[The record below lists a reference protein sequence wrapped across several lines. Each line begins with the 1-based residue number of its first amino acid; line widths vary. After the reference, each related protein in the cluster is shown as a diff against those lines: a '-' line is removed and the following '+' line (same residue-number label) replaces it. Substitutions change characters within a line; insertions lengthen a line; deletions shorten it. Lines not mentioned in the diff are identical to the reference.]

1 MKAGSIYI
9 KGTQQS
15 IELKQDAS
23 FPFTL
28 TKSIAEIQDLSS
40 RDKTHSKTF
49 VIPATESNIKALG
62 YPHVLGTDLD
72 SIAVFKQG
80 CLVIVNGNVIDEG
93 FLYILN
99 ARKGVNVTEFECQ
112 FIGGSEPW
120 VIALQNLYM
129 KDVKYLPS
137 GSLATVDYSDDNIR
151 DRYLV
156 DPRTYANPEYLF
168 INPYMYQFSDNTLT
182 IGADTYNGDS
192 RNAKGDDFW
201 ACFRLDKLI
210 ESIFAT
216 ATNPLVTYVNSFQSF
231 QFSSVFFQQ
240 NDTGVAHGFW
250 DNIYY
255 SDRSEDE
262 YLTGSGAQVVANGA
276 LNIWGD
282 FLPREM
288 SMLDFFMQ
296 CVKTF
301 NLVFDFDGIT
311 LRVEPRQKW
320 TSWDGTEYTGFYSGS
335 VDWSDKLSIE
345 QEVQYKTSNYKRQI
359 RLTYETD
366 SYPVDDSEYSYISD
380 KKINQPEVRYLIDI
394 ENNAEEG
401 ISDIVLPFNTSPSKF
416 YQAKFD
422 YKRRNGQS
430 ASYSTTRVVETD
442 SITFDPGVKY
452 VNRLFVFKAGSKPMG
467 VLYNDFGVQAHQRL
481 LVQDPRWRD
490 WTYEE
495 EDGTTHVNSSYP
507 YIYNVITV
515 NPFAHSSHTEAIT
528 GIGNVTTITGAQS
541 DWDTVDNVDPVSPT
555 ITGGSAVGNPMT
567 NIVPTDPDD
576 INLGIYKSNTVNM
589 PDGLYERFWKSTID
603 LLKVSRTLVTRV
615 HMTRNEFVT
624 LDQSKY
630 YTAMG
635 QAFILN
641 KVSDFDP
648 LLDEQMVE
656 VELLMANAVRGSEIT
671 IIPDSVSIDAI
682 SGAGTQTNI
691 LTGDNDSNINGRG
704 VELARGRYIYIT
716 AQAGNADNQ
725 DMVARGVTQVGA
737 TLTTS
742 GNSPKIFDGT
752 ADFDPYARGQAF
764 GMLRLTDTKAVMVCP
779 IVGTGNE
786 FKVYT
791 YTGGTSNL
799 SEDFTV
805 NDGDTNNYI
814 DRLPKFALLN
824 VSGDV
829 YTIASTGL
837 TKPGAFPYARVW
849 DLDLSSQSITP
860 RGILYPMGTSGSG
873 NGMNQLVN
881 FGTVGGK
888 KCFAIF
894 YAKSTTTTG
903 VLYYAVYEYDTNTNT
918 LVESIG
924 DTLYKSG
931 SNHIMADVPW
941 SIEDGKSVVMYL
953 DRVNYDTEITS
964 CIYNGSTLTIGTPST
979 FGDSNRRGLE
989 HFIRKYYNGSEDS
1002 LTEYI
1007 MGVSFWSSGA
1017 RSGET
1022 VVFPVVYNPTANT
1035 WDVSKFDGSDSFM
1048 VLEDLTNPTSGHS
1061 NRQPFIGQADKDN
1074 GCVITSQRTMGA
1086 GTPFRGAVMN
1096 NFEIENS

>member
-15 IELKQDAS
+15 IELKHDAS

-129 KDVKYLPS
+129 KDVQYDSS
-137 GSLATVDYSDDNIR
+137 GSALSVLYSDDNIR
-151 DRYLV
+151 DRYLA

-182 IGADTYNGDS
+182 LGLGPDTYTGAS

-210 ESIFAT
+210 DGIFGT

-311 LRVEPRQKW
+311 LRVEPRQNW
-320 TSWDGTEYTGFYSGS
+320 TSWNGTEYTGFYSGS

-366 SYPVDDSEYSYISD
+366 SYPVDASEYPYLSD
-380 KKINQPEVRYLIDI
+380 KNINQPEVRYLIDI

-422 YKRRNGQS
+422 YKRKNGQTGGW
-430 ASYSTTRVVETD
+430 STTRVVRTD

-452 VNRLFVFKAGSKPMG
+452 ANRLFVFKAGSKPLG
-467 VLYNDFGVQAHQRL
+467 VLYSTFGDMATSRL
-481 LVQDPRWRD
+481 LVQDPRWRN

-515 NPFAHSSHTEAIT
+515 NPFAGSAHVETVT
-528 GIGNVTTITGAQS
+528 GPGAVTTITGAQS
-541 DWDTVDNVDPVSPT
+541 DWDTVDNVDPVNPT
-555 ITGGSAVGNPMT
+555 ISGGSAVGDPMT

-624 LDQSKY
+624 LDQSKF
-630 YTAMG
+630 YTALG
-635 QAFILN
+635 QVFILN

-671 IIPDSVSIDAI
+671 TPEEATLLLDQHGEDCLAAYGLRKLRTAYTGSAI
-682 SGAGTQTNI
+682 RIRRHS
-691 LTGDNDSNINGRG
+691 DNAEQDIGFDSNGDLDTG
-704 VELARGRYIYIT
+704 SIT
-716 AQAGNADNQ
+716 SF
-725 DMVARGVTQVGA
+725 VGA
-737 TLTTS
+737 NSASVVTWYEQSGQASDWNLTQPTTS
-742 GNSPKIFDGT
+742 RQPRITDSSGNIFTLDGKP
-752 ADFDPYARGQAF
+752 AID
-764 GMLRLTDTKAVMVCP
+764 
-779 IVGTGNE
+779 
-786 FKVYT
+786 
-791 YTGGTSNL
+791 
-799 SEDFTV
+799 
-805 NDGDTNNYI
+805 DTNNSAARLSFNTTFGNAPSAINQPFHTFNVVSYPSTG
-814 DRLPKFALLN
+814 DRVLFDGE
-824 VSGDV
+824 SGDCKISAYYGGV
-829 YTIASTGL
+829 Y
-837 TKPGAFPYARVW
+837 R
-849 DLDLSSQSITP
+849 
-860 RGILYPMGTSGSG
+860 
-873 NGMNQLVN
+873 
-881 FGTVGGK
+881 
-888 KCFAIF
+888 
-894 YAKSTTTTG
+894 
-903 VLYYAVYEYDTNTNT
+903 
-918 LVESIG
+918 
-924 DTLYKSG
+924 
-931 SNHIMADVPW
+931 
-941 SIEDGKSVVMYL
+941 
-953 DRVNYDTEITS
+953 
-964 CIYNGSTLTIGTPST
+964 
-979 FGDSNRRGLE
+979 
-989 HFIRKYYNGSEDS
+989 
-1002 LTEYI
+1002 
-1007 MGVSFWSSGA
+1007 
-1017 RSGET
+1017 
-1022 VVFPVVYNPTANT
+1022 
-1035 WDVSKFDGSDSFM
+1035 
-1048 VLEDLTNPTSGHS
+1048 
-1061 NRQPFIGQADKDN
+1061 
-1074 GCVITSQRTMGA
+1074 MGA
-1086 GTPFRGAVMN
+1086 GTNKNTGSTTINTQLLVDGSFNGASSYLFEN
-1096 NFEIENS
+1096 NVSQGTSLNIGTNNINGFYLMGKGRLFGKTQEFLIYNAEISSTKRTNIATNINTHYSIY

>member
-129 KDVKYLPS
+129 KDVQYDSS
-137 GSLATVDYSDDNIR
+137 GSALSVLYSDDNIR
-151 DRYLV
+151 DRYLAN
-156 DPRTYANPEYLF
+156 PRTYANPEYLF
-168 INPYMYQFSDNTLT
+168 INPYMYQFSDNALT

-210 ESIFAT
+210 DGIFGT

-240 NDTGVAHGFW
+240 NDTGASHGFW

-288 SMLDFFMQ
+288 TMLDFFMQ

-311 LRVEPRQKW
+311 LRVEPRQNW
-320 TSWDGTEYTGFYSGS
+320 TSWNGTEYTGFYSGT

-366 SYPVDDSEYSYISD
+366 SYPVEGSEYPYLSD

-401 ISDIVLPFNTSPSKF
+401 VSDIVLPFNTSPSKF

-422 YKRRNGQS
+422 YKRKNGQS
-430 ASYSTTRVVETD
+430 ASYSTTRVIETD

-452 VNRLFVFKAGSKPMG
+452 ANRLFVFKAGSKPMG
-467 VLYNDFGVQAHQRL
+467 LLYNDFGVQAHQRL
-481 LVQDPRWRD
+481 LVQDPRWRN

-495 EDGTTHVNSSYP
+495 EDGTTHVNTSYP

-528 GIGNVTTITGAQS
+528 GIGNVNTITGAQS
-541 DWDTVDNVDPVSPT
+541 DWDTIDNVDPINPT
-555 ITGGSAVGNPMT
+555 ISGGSAVGDPMT

-589 PDGLYERFWKSTID
+589 PNGLYERFWKSTID

-624 LDQSKY
+624 LDQSKF
-630 YTAMG
+630 YTALG
-635 QAFILN
+635 QVFILN

-671 IIPDSVSIDAI
+671 PGSVSIDAI
-682 SGAGTQTNI
+682 SGAGTQ
-691 LTGDNDSNINGRG
+691 SNIITGTSSTAIFGRG
-704 VELARGRYIYIT
+704 VQLQRGRYVYFMG
-716 AQAGNADNQ
+716 QLSNADNQ
-725 DMVARGVTQVGA
+725 TMTATGVTQTGA

-742 GNSPKIFDGT
+742 SSPTAVFNGT
-752 ADFDPYARGQAF
+752 ADFDPYARGQA
-764 GMLRLTDTKAVMVCP
+764 GGIARLTDTKAVMIAP
-779 IVGTGNE
+779 IFGTGNE
-786 FKVYT
+786 FKICT
-791 YTGGTSNL
+791 YTGGTSNV
-799 SEDFTV
+799 SVDFSV
-805 NDGDTNNYI
+805 NDGDSANYV
-814 DRLPKFALLN
+814 DRQPNFAVIN

-829 YTIASTGL
+829 YTIASVGL
-837 TKPGAFPYARVW
+837 TRGGAFPYARVW

-873 NGMNQLVN
+873 NGQQQLVN
-881 FGTVGGK
+881 LGTVNGK

-894 YAKSTTTTG
+894 YAKSASSTG
-903 VLYYAVYEYDTNTNT
+903 VLYYAVYEYDTSTNT
-918 LVESIG
+918 LVEAIG

-931 SNHIMADVPW
+931 SNHITGDRPW
-941 SIEDGKSVVMYL
+941 SIEDGKGVLAYL
-953 DRVNYDTEITS
+953 DRVAYDTEVTT
-964 CIYNGSTLTIGTPST
+964 CIYNGSTLTIGTPGS
-979 FGDSNRRGLE
+979 FGNVNVRGLDIE
-989 HFIRKYYNGSEDS
+989 IVKYYNGSEDS
-1002 LTEYI
+1002 TTEYI
-1007 MGVSFWSSGA
+1007 MCVGLWESSV
-1017 RSGET
+1017 RSGE
-1022 VVFPVVYNPTANT
+1022 VIVFPAVYDPVANT
-1035 WDVSKFDGSDSFM
+1035 WDVSKFDTADSDLVIDDPS
-1048 VLEDLTNPTSGHS
+1048 NPTAS
-1061 NRQPFIGQADKDN
+1061 RPIVAPMIGQVDTDN
-1074 GCVITSQRTMGA
+1074 GAIVTCLRTLGNTS
-1086 GTPFRGAVMN
+1086 FRGVSMN